1 MAGFFPFGLFQTAA
15 LSLPVGRRVVKCLT
29 AGACALYLYNEGT
42 GQTLT
47 DYSAHGN
54 NGTLG
59 TTAGADTND
68 PAWGPAG
75 LTFGGDDR
83 VVVGPVT
90 VGGTV
95 QNLGT
100 LEVIFSLAAPAAPD
114 SATNAILNLTEYSA
128 GNLGYLALGEIGGA
142 IPGELVALSSQA
154 GGMYY
159 NAKWIDAAGTVPAGW
174 NHLALRWNGAN
185 YDIFLNGAQKPATL
199 TPAAGIQP
207 LCSNLILGAMKMG
220 ASSYG
225 YFAGGLAATALYP
238 TGLTDAQLVQNA
250 GAWRALLAP
259 RGVVLP

>member
-1 MAGFFPFGLFQTAA
+1 MAGFYPFGLFQTAA
-15 LSLPVGRRVVKCLT
+15 LSLPVARRVVKCLT
-29 AGACALYLYNEGT
+29 PGACALYLYNEGT

-75 LTFGGDDR
+75 LTFGGDDL
-83 VVVGPVT
+83 VMVGPVT

-100 LEVIFSLAAPAAPD
+100 LEVIFSIAAPAAPD
-114 SATNAILNLTEYSA
+114 SAINAILNFTEYST
-128 GNLGYLALGEIGGA
+128 GTLGYLALGEISGVL
-142 IPGELVALSSQA
+142 PGELVTLLTQIN
-154 GGMYY
+154 GT
-159 NAKWIDAAGTVPAGW
+159 NHIAKWIDTAGTVPAGW
-174 NHLALRWNGAN
+174 NHLALRWNGVG

-199 TPAAGIQP
+199 SQAPRAQP
-207 LCSNLILGAMKMG
+207 PCSNLVLGARKTG
-220 ASSYG
+220 SSTYG
-225 YFAGGLAATALYP
+225 YFVGGLAATALYP